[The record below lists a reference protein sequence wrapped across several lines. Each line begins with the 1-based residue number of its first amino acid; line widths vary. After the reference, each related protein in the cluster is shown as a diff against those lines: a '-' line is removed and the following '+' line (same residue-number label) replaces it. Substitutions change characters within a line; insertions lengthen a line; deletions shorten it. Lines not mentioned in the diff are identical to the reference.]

1 MKQIN
6 EIDLS
11 QEIHSHFEHQCSI
24 MRKRFADRRINMH
37 VINNREG
44 VNEFVNNFINSR
56 SINKIAFSDSVSLH
70 QCGVYD
76 NIYKVFGDKKQIINP
91 FERTIDG
98 KYKVFE
104 DQPVG
109 EKLNL
114 PRDEYY
120 KRMSVVVEQMRQA
133 LLSDVLCIGANAIT
147 LTGEIVSIDGSGN
160 RVAGMFF
167 GPKHVI
173 IVVGR
178 NKICIDIDEAL
189 KRIRNTAAPLN
200 YIRHINK
207 HHNRY
212 DELPCVQRGK
222 CFDCSHPRSAC
233 RKIAIFRGEVE
244 FNADR
249 THLLVVNDDLGL

>member
-1 MKQIN
+1 MN
-6 EIDLS
+6 EIELS
-11 QEIHSHFEHQCSI
+11 AEYSSHFQHQCELMTKS
-24 MRKRFADRRINMH
+24 FGGRRINFH
-37 VINNREG
+37 PFEKKEEVAP
-44 VNEFVNNFINSR
+44 FICDFIR
-56 SINKIAFSDSVSLH
+56 SHEAKMVGFSDGVTLH
-70 QCGVYD
+70 QC
-76 NIYKVFGDKKQIINP
+76 KVFQAVNQMGGGIEVINP
-91 FERTIDG
+91 FERTADG

-104 DQPVG
+104 DQPIG

-120 KRMSVVVEQMRQA
+120 RRMGIVVDKMRQT
-133 LLSDVLCIGANAIT
+133 LLSDVLIISANAIT

-173 IVVGR
+173 VVVGA
-178 NKICIDIDEAL
+178 NKICLDLDEAL

-212 DELPCVQRGK
+212 DELPCVLRGK
-222 CFDCSHPRSAC
+222 CFNCSHPRSAC
-233 RKIAIFRGEVE
+233 MKIAIQRGEVE
-244 FNADR
+244 INSDR
-249 THLLVVNDDLGL
+249 THLVVVNENLGF